1 MHDRV
6 AVVRLPLVSPPVPSF
21 TTDRPVARDAIG
33 RIAGRL
39 AIEERAQDGITA
51 DSRHIGS
58 DINEVRGSSG
68 EPERP
73 RPSAWAETP
82 DGTSIVVRYARD
94 ARMGLWVPA
103 EMKERYRTAARAG
116 TELEAEAILL
126 EGTARYSNLRRFQ
139 VTTEEKVVVPK

>member
-1 MHDRV
+1 LYPLKV
-6 AVVRLPLVSPPVPSF
+6 LLPEY
-21 TTDRPVARDAIG
+21 
-33 RIAGRL
+33 AGRFVFSPGRPAQVDGVKVESVVFTEARRPTL
-39 AIEERAQDGITA
+39 VRDLDGRDVPLQGHFLVDPKTGAILESAISAELMTA
-51 DSRHIGS
+51 
-58 DINEVRGSSG
+58 
-68 EPERP
+68 
-73 RPSAWAETP
+73 SA
-82 DGTSIVVRYARD
+82 SIVVRYARD